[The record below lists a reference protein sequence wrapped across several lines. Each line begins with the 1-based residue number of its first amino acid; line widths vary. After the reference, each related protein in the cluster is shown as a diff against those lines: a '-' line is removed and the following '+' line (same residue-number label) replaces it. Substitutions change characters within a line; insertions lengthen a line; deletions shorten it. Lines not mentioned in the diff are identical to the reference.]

1 MKGVSDLSERPGF
14 FRPIVD
20 AVPGGMA
27 RVYAAAEA
35 LFVQLAD
42 ELKKYQVGWGRR
54 MITVSVVA
62 VLSYER

>member
-20 AVPGGMA
+20 AMPGGMA

-42 ELKKYQVGWGRR
+42 ELKKYQVRWKGKADCENSFMAGFGF
-54 MITVSVVA
+54 
-62 VLSYER
+62 